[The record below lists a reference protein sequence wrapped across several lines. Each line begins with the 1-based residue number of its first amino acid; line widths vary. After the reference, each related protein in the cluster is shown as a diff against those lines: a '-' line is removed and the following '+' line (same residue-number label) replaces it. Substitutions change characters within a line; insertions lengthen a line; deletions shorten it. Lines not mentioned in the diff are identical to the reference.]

1 MWRVTKKARE
11 IALRRRGPVLIEC
24 VAYRAGHHSTSD
36 DASRYRG
43 GADASASAA
52 LLRDPGARFA
62 AWLRKR
68 GWWDDEREQ
77 ALRKSARKE
86 AVAALGAAEK
96 VPRGKLSSMFDDVY
110 YEAPPHLEEQRARAL
125 EFAARH
131 AEVVPAGVRA
141 E

>member
-1 MWRVTKKARE
+1 M
-11 IALRRRGPVLIEC
+11 LIEC

-43 GADASASAA
+43 GTDAAAAAS
-52 LLRDPGARFA
+52 RDPGARFA

-77 ALRKSARKE
+77 TLRKAARKE

-96 VPRGKLSSMFDDVY
+96 VPRAKLSSMFEDVY
-110 YEAPPHLEEQRARAL
+110 DEVLPHLAEQRAKVM
-125 EFAARH
+125 EFAERH
-131 AEVVPAGVRA
+131 REVVPAGVKV

>member
-1 MWRVTKKARE
+1 MLV
-11 IALRRRGPVLIEC
+11 EC

-43 GADASASAA
+43 GADSTSSSAA
-52 LLRDPGARFA
+52 ALRDPGARFA
-62 AWLRKR
+62 AWLRRR
-68 GWWDDEREQ
+68 GWWCDEGEQ
-77 ALRKSARKE
+77 ALRRGARKE

-96 VPRGKLSSMFDDVY
+96 VPRAKLSSMFDDVY
-110 YEAPPHLEEQRARAL
+110 DEVPAHLAEQRARVL

-131 AEVVPAGVRA
+131 GEVVPAGVKV

>member
-1 MWRVTKKARE
+1 M
-11 IALRRRGPVLIEC
+11 LIEC

-43 GADASASAA
+43 GSDASSAA
-52 LLRDPGARFA
+52 AAALRDPGARFA

-77 ALRKSARKE
+77 ALRRSARKE

-96 VPRGKLSSMFDDVY
+96 VPRARLSSMFDDVY
-110 YEAPPHLEEQRARAL
+110 DEVPRHLAEQRQRAM
-125 EFAARH
+125 EFCERH
-131 AEVVPAGVRA
+131 GEVVPAGVRA